1 MQGKESKG
9 IPNEKLFESCN
20 AMKILNFVMKVQVI
34 NDVQIEHKFKKWA
47 CNFNEIGIMAKRNVG
62 NQKSK

>member
-1 MQGKESKG
+1 
-9 IPNEKLFESCN
+9 
-20 AMKILNFVMKVQVI
+20 MKILNFVMKVQVI

-47 CNFNEIGIMAKRNVG
+47 CNFHEIGIMAKRNVG